1 MSTTTTQSAAE
12 TQVRELVDSYVDAIR
27 ASDVERI
34 TSYYAPDILAFDAI
48 AQLQFKGV
56 EAYKKH
62 WQACIAMCAS
72 EGMIFELHKPSFAV
86 SGDVAFGHWLCRCG
100 PATEDS
106 GEDKTGYM
114 RGTLGFRKTG
124 GRWLI
129 VHEHWSAPFDMD
141 SGKAL
146 FDLKP

>member
-1 MSTTTTQSAAE
+1 MSTTATQAGIH
-12 TQVRELVDSYVDAIR
+12 ELMDSYVSAIR

-34 TSYYAPDILAFDAI
+34 TSHYAPDILAFDAV

-62 WQACIAMCAS
+62 WQACLAMCP
-72 EGMIFELHKPSFAV
+72 GMGVFELHEPSIAV

-100 PATEDS
+100 PAADES
-106 GEDKTGYM
+106 GEDKSGWM
-114 RGTLGFRKTG
+114 RVTLGFRRIDGK
-124 GRWLI
+124 WAI
-129 VHEHWSAPFDMD
+129 VHEHWSAPFDMK

-146 FDLKP
+146 FDLQP